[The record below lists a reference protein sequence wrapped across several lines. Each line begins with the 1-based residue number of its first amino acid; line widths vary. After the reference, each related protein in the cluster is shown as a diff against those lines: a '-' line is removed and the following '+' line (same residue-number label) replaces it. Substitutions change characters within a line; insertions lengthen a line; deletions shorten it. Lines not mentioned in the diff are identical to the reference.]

1 MEDSTITLNLSEI
14 NKNCVQDKENPDK
27 FICNILNSSG
37 GQRQVRGG
45 MGGLGSGSGSRGM
58 GSVEGESETRG
69 QSRITEFPE
78 YENLN
83 VDSYEHNN
91 EVQCINSY
99 TGFSKKNKI
108 NNITSNICLQNCKDS
123 TPFFEYENNYPV
135 CKYRPTITY
144 KADSDIPD
152 NITCSD
158 GFLVSSNNQ
167 FPGISSDSTDQ
178 FGMCIGLPLSYD
190 PAIVVN
196 QPTS

>member
-37 GQRQVRGG
+37 GQRQVRGRRENKD
-45 MGGLGSGSGSRGM
+45 SSN
-58 GSVEGESETRG
+58 ESKNSE
-69 QSRITEFPE
+69 SNSELASYE
-78 YENLN
+78 YLN
-83 VDSYEHNN
+83 VDSYYEHNN
-91 EVQCINSY
+91 SVQCLNSY
-99 TGFSKKNKI
+99 TGFSKTNKNS
-108 NNITSNICLQNCKDS
+108 NMTSNICLQNCKDS